1 MNPAEIKG
9 ALEAVIYAADE
20 PASMDQMATAI
31 GVEKAELKP
40 VLEELMASFA
50 ADERGLEI
58 RKVAG
63 GYKFYTKAQYHD
75 AVRRFIK
82 SLRPPLRLTM
92 PALETLAVI
101 SYKQPVTGPEIQEI
115 RGVNCSGVIQTLLE
129 KRLITT
135 AGRKAVIGRPILYRT
150 SREFLMR
157 FGLSDLDEL
166 PSLKE
171 FEQLARQALGSDE
184 GIAPIEPED
193 LAEGIAGDVAS
204 SDQAVESEAASGDAA
219 MSDATGSSET
229 AATETDAEAESK
241 TRAAENGS

>member
-1 MNPAEIKG
+1 MNPAELKG

-20 PASMDQMATAI
+20 PASLEQMCSAI
-31 GVEKAELKP
+31 GVEKSELRP
-40 VLEELMASFA
+40 VLDELVASYA

-63 GYKFYTKAQYHD
+63 GYKFYTKAQHHD

-101 SYKQPVTGPEIQEI
+101 SYKQPVTQPEITEI
-115 RGVNCSGVIQTLLE
+115 RGVNCAGVIQTLLE

-150 SREFLMR
+150 SKEFLMR

-171 FEQLARQALGSDE
+171 FEALARQALGSDE

-193 LAEGIAGDVAS
+193 IADGN
-204 SDQAVESEAASGDAA
+204 SEALPPVMSTGEAA
-219 MSDATGSSET
+219 PVSNAQGNIGHPGNSTESHET
-229 AATETDAEAESK
+229 AELKSHTAES
-241 TRAAENGS
+241 SS